1 MFMPSITF
9 VDVSRE
15 KSKLDPGK
23 AEELIL
29 AIIFRHLQ
37 MFQYY
42 RDLKEYD
49 KNIESLWND
58 IPEKANEKLKSNSL
72 DHEFLR
78 KWTEDFGINKED
90 GSKIKQV
97 TIKQWSEHEFIE
109 EFRICSRNS
118 ESSSKKHSEEFS
130 EKHKKVYFILQIY

>member
-1 MFMPSITF
+1 MNRMILPSITF
-9 VDVSRE
+9 VDVGWE
-15 KSKLDPGK
+15 KITLDPE
-23 AEELIL
+23 AEEMIL

-58 IPEKANEKLKSNSL
+58 VPEKANENLKSNIL

-97 TIKQWSEHEFIE
+97 DKWSEHEFIE
-109 EFRICSRNS
+109 EFRIRSRSS
-118 ESSSKKHSEEFS
+118 ETSPGKYSEDVAEM
-130 EKHKKVYFILQIY
+130 HKKVCFI

>member
-1 MFMPSITF
+1 MNRMNLPSITF
-9 VDVSRE
+9 VDVSWE
-15 KSKLDPGK
+15 KSTLDPEK
-23 AEELIL
+23 AEEMIL

-58 IPEKANEKLKSNSL
+58 VPEKANENLKSNTL

-97 TIKQWSEHEFIE
+97 DKWSEHEFIE
-109 EFRICSRNS
+109 EFRIRSRSS
-118 ESSSKKHSEEFS
+118 ETSPEKYSEEVA
-130 EKHKKVYFILQIY
+130 EMHRKVCFI